1 MSVLLVLKDPHSV
14 LALHGCGS
22 LGSLRSGLGTWGE
35 GGEYWGPFPLCLSS
49 LLTKD

>member
-35 GGEYWGPFPLCLSS
+35 GGVLGTLSTLPFFTSH
-49 LLTKD
+49 

>member
-35 GGEYWGPFPLCLSS
+35 GGRRGE
-49 LLTKD
+49 